1 MLLASVAGF
10 VKDLMGL
17 ARGQPL
23 IPQVNRQSRQCAEFG
38 GKSLGLGGL
47 RAHIARQV
55 HRVAHHDAR
64 RKVRQ
69 LRCGLHL
76 KATGKTRSGKAVGRP
91 RRDVDLKTIRPAAP
105 ADVPQILE
113 FIRGLATYEREPDAV
128 VATEADLL
136 RDGFGPDPRFRAL
149 IADVDGAP
157 AGFALFFTSYST
169 WRGHHGIRL
178 EDLYVT
184 PELRGQGIGKA
195 LLARVAQIAV
205 AEGCPRL
212 EWDVLDWNAP
222 AIAVYE
228 RLGAHILTEWRIMR
242 LSGDALTALAAQST

>member
-1 MLLASVAGF
+1 M
-10 VKDLMGL
+10 
-17 ARGQPL
+17 
-23 IPQVNRQSRQCAEFG
+23 
-38 GKSLGLGGL
+38 
-47 RAHIARQV
+47 H
-55 HRVAHHDAR
+55 
-64 RKVRQ
+64 
-69 LRCGLHL
+69 
-76 KATGKTRSGKAVGRP
+76 
-91 RRDVDLKTIRPAAP
+91 IRPATP
-105 ADVPQILE
+105 ADVSTILR
-113 FIRGLATYEREPDAV
+113 FIRELALYEREPHAV

-136 RDGFGPDPRFRAL
+136 RDGFGPTPRFRAL
-149 IADVDGAP
+149 IADQDGAP

>member
-1 MLLASVAGF
+1 M
-10 VKDLMGL
+10 
-17 ARGQPL
+17 
-23 IPQVNRQSRQCAEFG
+23 
-38 GKSLGLGGL
+38 
-47 RAHIARQV
+47 H
-55 HRVAHHDAR
+55 
-64 RKVRQ
+64 
-69 LRCGLHL
+69 
-76 KATGKTRSGKAVGRP
+76 
-91 RRDVDLKTIRPAAP
+91 IRPATP
-105 ADVPQILE
+105 ADVPTILR
-113 FIRGLATYEREPDAV
+113 FIRELALYEREPQAV

-136 RDGFGPDPRFRAL
+136 RDGFGPAPRFRAL
-149 IADVDGAP
+149 IADVEGAP
-157 AGFALFFTSYST
+157 AGFALFFNSYST

-195 LLARVAQIAV
+195 LLACVAQIAV